1 MGQFVAIRM
10 IVLDPAASGNF
21 EKWMTGYDDPDTHVY
36 VKGFLDRM
44 WEVFQPDLTKITFL
58 KGNKT
63 GARQSYQRA
72 GSGRV
77 DSTSAGAN
85 ADYAWITYW
94 KDRKANQ
101 DIWKKDN
108 RHADDNPAL
117 DLEWYNDVPLGST
130 PHDRGLWN
138 QFLDRCYSRG
148 DGANPGRPSH
158 GPPYDYRGQ
167 SPTHYGRGAGC
178 LVEGF
183 EVVKEWS

>member
-10 IVLDPAASGNF
+10 IVLDPVGAGNF
-21 EKWMTGYDDPDTHVY
+21 EKWMTDPD
-36 VKGFLDRM
+36 GFLDKM
-44 WEVFQPDLTKITFL
+44 WGYFQPSLTRITFL
-58 KGNKT
+58 KGNKA

-72 GSGRV
+72 GSGRA
-77 DSTSAGAN
+77 DSTPAGAN

-94 KDRKANQ
+94 TNKQDNQAIWKAN
-101 DIWKKDN
+101 N
-108 RHADDNPAL
+108 RGANPAL

-130 PHDRGLWN
+130 PDDRGLWN

-148 DGANPGRPSH
+148 DGATSGRPPH

-167 SPTHYGRGAGC
+167 FSTQYGRGAGC

-183 EVVKEWS
+183 EVVEEWPRGVTSGVKPSA